1 MNKISVITIDGPSAS
16 GKGSLAKNIAN
27 HFDYNLLDS
36 GILYRLFAMLE
47 SKEKDYFEIINI
59 IKHQVDFVLTDEG
72 LRIMLDQKID
82 ITYDLRSEEIA
93 KSASQLS
100 SKKQVRELLFGLQR
114 DFYDGGGLVADGR
127 DMGTVVFKD
136 AKLKIFLTASPEVR
150 AKRRYLE
157 LQNRGQEVNMPA
169 LIADIEARDL
179 KDSSR
184 ELSPLLPA
192 DDAIIIDSSDMS
204 LEEVFSFT
212 ENLIKEEF
220 I

>member
-1 MNKISVITIDGPSAS
+1 MNKINVLTIDGPSAS
-16 GKGSLAKNIAN
+16 GKGELAKSIAHQFN
-27 HFDYNLLDS
+27 FKLLDS
-36 GILYRLFAMLE
+36 GILYRLFAYFFNLKLSNE
-47 SKEKDYFEIINI
+47 EIASKINNDI
-59 IKHQVDFVLTDEG
+59 SFILKEDNF
-72 LRIMLDQKID
+72 KILNQSDD
-82 ITYDLRSEEIA
+82 ITDYLRSEDIA
-93 KSASQLS
+93 KVASMLS
-100 SKKQVRELLFGLQR
+100 SQKEVRESLFQIQR
-114 DFYDGGGLVADGR
+114 NFYDKKGLVADGR

-169 LIADIEARDL
+169 LIADIKERDL

-192 DDAIIIDSSDMS
+192 DEAHIIDSSDMS
-204 LEEVFSFT
+204 LEEVFSIT
-212 ENLIKEEF
+212 KNLVKKEF

>member
-27 HFDYNLLDS
+27 HFDYDLLDS
-36 GILYRLFAMLE
+36 GILYRLFAMFE
-47 SKEKDYFEIINI
+47 TKQKDFFEIINI
-59 IKHQVDFVLTDEG
+59 IKHQVEFELADEG

-82 ITYDLRSEEIA
+82 ITHDLRSEEIA

-100 SKKQVRELLFGLQR
+100 SKKQVRELLFRLQR

-136 AKLKIFLTASPEVR
+136 AKLKIFLTASPEIR

-192 DDAIIIDSSDMS
+192 DDATIIDSSDMT
-204 LEEVFSFT
+204 LEEVFSFA
-212 ENLIKEEF
+212 ENLIKREF